1 MFAQR
6 ALHPLSHLFGP
17 LYWIFFKHLKNY
29 DHAGHGDLSTG
40 EADAGGLKIR
50 STLRL
55 RVIRGRLEDD
65 TNKTE
70 DDAYITLLSGK
81 PPF

>member
-1 MFAQR
+1 MTV
-6 ALHPLSHLFGP
+6 LGMC
-17 LYWIFFKHLKNY
+17 
-29 DHAGHGDLSTG
+29 DLSTG

-55 RVIRGRLEDD
+55 RVVRGRLEDD